1 LSDWAIVFLGAQNF
15 HLGEGLFGFWRG
27 AGISSSTHCFFSV
40 VLFLQGMKNLILTTL
55 LTTALAVSAFAAD
68 NEEKKLPPGLQK
80 KGGLPPGQAKKRGA
94 GGEDQVRTVT
104 NTVYITNTVPGA
116 PATPTTPAV
125 TTVPAVTK
133 APGTPNT
140 APAPKT
146 PTVPVATPVKVE
158 KADLEKRVKTVNNLA
173 DKEAPRRAG
182 LDAISKETGVP
193 LAKLQA
199 QRREH
204 DGIGLAGLTM
214 ANVIA
219 GKTGKP
225 AGTYIRA
232 HLSGKPWDKIAAD
245 NGVKLEELDAK
256 VARVEEA
263 MRNVK

>member
-1 LSDWAIVFLGAQNF
+1 MKAWC
-15 HLGEGLFGFWRG
+15 GFRLG
-27 AGISSSTHCFFSV
+27 AGISSSTHCFFAV
-40 VLFLQGMKNLILTTL
+40 FLFLQGMKNMILRTL

-80 KGGLPPGQAKKRGA
+80 KEGKLPPGQAKKRGA
-94 GGEDQVRTVT
+94 GEEQVRTVT
-104 NTVYITNTVPGA
+104 NTVYVTNTVTAAPTPGA

-125 TTVPAVTK
+125 TK
-133 APGTPNT
+133 APGTPNS

-146 PTVPVATPVKVE
+146 PAVPAVTPVKVE

-199 QRREH
+199 QRREN

-225 AGTYIRA
+225 AATYIRA

-245 NGVKLEELDAK
+245 NGVSLEELDAK
-256 VARVEEA
+256 VARVEAA

>member
-1 LSDWAIVFLGAQNF
+1 LADGF
-15 HLGEGLFGFWRG
+15 FGFRLG
-27 AGISSSTHCFFSV
+27 AGISSSTHCFFAV
-40 VLFLQGMKNLILTTL
+40 FLFLQGMKNMILRTL

-80 KGGLPPGQAKKRGA
+80 KEGKLPPGQAKKRGA
-94 GGEDQVRTVT
+94 GEEQVRTVT
-104 NTVYITNTVPGA
+104 NTVYVTNTVTAAPTPGA

-140 APAPKT
+140 APAPK
-146 PTVPVATPVKVE
+146 PPVVPAATPVKVE

-225 AGTYIRA
+225 AATYIRA
-232 HLSGKPWDKIAAD
+232 HLSGKPWDKIATD

-263 MRNVK
+263 MRNAK

>member
-1 LSDWAIVFLGAQNF
+1 
-15 HLGEGLFGFWRG
+15 
-27 AGISSSTHCFFSV
+27 
-40 VLFLQGMKNLILTTL
+40 MKTFAKI
-55 LTTALAVSAFAAD
+55 LAVSVVSALAFSAAAAD
-68 NEEKKLPPGLQK
+68 QDEKKLPPGLQK
-80 KGGLPPGQAKKRGA
+80 KEGKLPPGQAKKRGA
-94 GGEDQVRTVT
+94 GEEQVRTVT
-104 NTVYITNTVPGA
+104 NTVYVTNTVTAAPAPSVPGSPKAQEAKPVPAPTPTTPTAPSAPVAKVPA
-116 PATPTTPAV
+116 PATPQ
-125 TTVPAVTK
+125 
-133 APGTPNT
+133 
-140 APAPKT
+140 
-146 PTVPVATPVKVE
+146 PVKVE

-204 DGIGLAGLTM
+204 DGIGIAGLTM

-225 AGTYIRA
+225 AATYIRA